1 MQKPG
6 HVRVLS
12 AVTGGLKLTWGY
24 MKGRKELVWAPPAIA
39 MIILGIMVL
48 LFHEGPRGVG
58 MPGDPMSRILPGYI
72 YQWYRARSLTTI
84 RHELTAAAARNDL
97 SSVKRLLRA
106 EFEIVGDYH
115 DHRSTPLMMAA
126 VHGHRPVVLMLLEK
140 GADPNACDVRGRTAL
155 MGAATKGHLDI
166 VRLLVQKGAD
176 FNARDWEGW
185 TALMCA
191 AAKGRLDIVRLLVE
205 KGADLNIMNKDWVT
219 ALGTAELRNR
229 TEVVLYLKEHGA
241 GSHVDARDRYGRTAL
256 ILASRAGDLAALK
269 ELLDKGAD
277 PNARLPHGETALS
290 LASLYGRKE
299 IVELLKAHGAR
310 E

>member
-1 MQKPG
+1 
-6 HVRVLS
+6 
-12 AVTGGLKLTWGY
+12 
-24 MKGRKELVWAPPAIA
+24 
-39 MIILGIMVL
+39 
-48 LFHEGPRGVG
+48 
-58 MPGDPMSRILPGYI
+58 
-72 YQWYRARSLTTI
+72 
-84 RHELTAAAARNDL
+84 
-97 SSVKRLLRA
+97 
-106 EFEIVGDYH
+106 
-115 DHRSTPLMMAA
+115 
-126 VHGHRPVVLMLLEK
+126 
-140 GADPNACDVRGRTAL
+140 
-155 MGAATKGHLDI
+155 
-166 VRLLVQKGAD
+166 
-176 FNARDWEGW
+176 
-185 TALMCA
+185 
-191 AAKGRLDIVRLLVE
+191 
-205 KGADLNIMNKDWVT
+205 MNKDWVT